1 MDAKYSNTQILNML
15 IILLIISYNI
25 VFIIYLYNIYSYNIY
40 DDNNKPNIEKFNN
53 WDNNIDGII
62 YINLENRED
71 RKLLLL
77 EELKKIN
84 TNMIKVNKVSG
95 IYTPNNGHKGC
106 VQSHIIALNIAIMN
120 NWKYTLILE
129 DDIELIVSPSE
140 FNNIVSNALDY
151 MIENNIDWDVI
162 MLATVNAK
170 QKYSNEYLSKVI
182 NTTTSSG
189 YIINSKYCKKL
200 LDLFEKCNMHM
211 SKDKWGVSSHHE
223 PYALDQQWL
232 KLQETDN
239 WFAFNNDLIKQR
251 NIRSTIMERI

>member
-1 MDAKYSNTQILNML
+1 MVAKYSNRLIINML
-15 IILLIISYNI
+15 IILLIIIYTI
-25 VFIIYLYNIYSYNIY
+25 VFFINNIYLYNIYLYNIY
-40 DDNNKPNIEKFNN
+40 KPNIENFNN

-71 RKLLLL
+71 RKVLILK
-77 EELKKIN
+77 ELKKIN
-84 TNMIKVNKVSG
+84 TNMKKVNKVSG

-129 DDIELIVSPSE
+129 DDIELIVSPYE
-140 FNNIVSNALDY
+140 FNNMVSSALDY

-170 QKYSNEYLSKVI
+170 KYYSNEYLSKVI
-182 NTTTSSG
+182 NATTASG
-189 YIINSKYCKKL
+189 YIINSKYYKKL

-211 SKDKWGVSSHHE
+211 SKDKWSVNSRNE

-232 KLQETDN
+232 NLQETDN
-239 WFAFNNDLIKQR
+239 WFAFNNDLITQR
-251 NIRSTIMERI
+251 LIRSTTMEGI